1 MGSWSEIET
10 IALFP
15 KRSWR
20 GKQWLRVGICSY
32 SNRVFIDI
40 RECFRD
46 ENSGDLKPTRKG
58 ITVNYTTLVEL
69 IDALN
74 KAADVVSERYGG
86 YFSDNPTILQL
97 IETMRAGGDPFRA
110 CTNDQTASTGASTG
124 GPRARL
130 DPPEKRMELRK

>member
-1 MGSWSEIET
+1 MGSWSEVET

-20 GKQWLRVGICSY
+20 GKQWLRVGICSF
-32 SNRVFIDI
+32 SKRVFVDL
-40 RECFRD
+40 RECYRD
-46 ENSGDLKPTRKG
+46 EDSGDIKPTKKG

-86 YFSDNPTILQL
+86 FFSDNPAILQL
-97 IETMRAGGDPFRA
+97 VERMRAGKPPFRA
-110 CTNDQTASTGASTG
+110 RANDQTASTGDL
-124 GPRARL
+124 PARL
-130 DPPEKRMELRK
+130 ESPKQELELRNE